1 MFFSCRLLPRLLN
14 TDDNNTLR
22 FLQNVF
28 FAGLTVVVFFNS
40 SLVQTKTHGETTQQ
54 KKFAS

>member
-1 MFFSCRLLPRLLN
+1 M
-14 TDDNNTLR
+14 R

-40 SLVQTKTHGETTQQ
+40 SLVQTKTHAETTHTT
-54 KKFAS
+54 KKVRIIIIE

>member
-1 MFFSCRLLPRLLN
+1 M
-14 TDDNNTLR
+14 R

-40 SLVQTKTHGETTQQ
+40 SLVQTKTLCRDNTT
-54 KKFAS
+54 KKVRIIIIE